1 MLPLLSLS
9 LLIQWPEKKCI
20 AISQIERVIL
30 QYKQSKKII
39 KETMRKRNRS
49 SKKNPIGN
57 HTMVAYVRSV
67 RRDLHRTYVK
77 IITKFLIFT
86 FTISPLAHIIFPQ
99 THTVDSPALSGNHLL
114 PYNTQTHVHH
124 FMSTFLHWQLIYFC
138 NKHCNRNGLSDKHP
152 PHDIYLC
159 VVSALVWY
167 CLIKWP
173 IFNDNNY
180 I

>member
-1 MLPLLSLS
+1 MLLPLLSLS

-20 AISQIERVIL
+20 AISQNERVIL

-99 THTVDSPALSGNHLL
+99 THSWLPALSGNHFL

-124 FMSTFLHWQLIYFC
+124 FMSTFFTLAI
-138 NKHCNRNGLSDKHP
+138 N
-152 PHDIYLC
+152 
-159 VVSALVWY
+159 
-167 CLIKWP
+167 
-173 IFNDNNY
+173 IFLQ
-180 I
+180 

>member
-1 MLPLLSLS
+1 MWRNLPLNVVALVVFVTFDSVTG
-9 LLIQWPEKKCI
+9 KKCI
-20 AISQIERVIL
+20 AISQNERVVL

-39 KETMRKRNRS
+39 KETMRKRNRR
-49 SKKNPIGN
+49 KKNPIGN

-99 THTVDSPALSGNHLL
+99 THSWLPALSGNHLL

-124 FMSTFLHWQLIYFC
+124 FMSTFSTLAI
-138 NKHCNRNGLSDKHP
+138 N
-152 PHDIYLC
+152 
-159 VVSALVWY
+159 
-167 CLIKWP
+167 
-173 IFNDNNY
+173 IFLQ
-180 I
+180 